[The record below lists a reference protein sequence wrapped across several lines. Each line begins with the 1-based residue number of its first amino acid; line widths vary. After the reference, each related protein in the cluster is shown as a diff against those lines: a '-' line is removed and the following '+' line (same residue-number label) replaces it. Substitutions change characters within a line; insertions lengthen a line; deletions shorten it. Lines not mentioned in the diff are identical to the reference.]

1 TVEVGEYAT
10 ATFERLGYDVLVS
23 DTECCG
29 MAGSFGYKTDYY
41 ELSVDVGE
49 PLVEQFGDT
58 DRTVVAP
65 GTSCTE
71 QLDALLEASLL
82 HPIEVIAPRE

>member
-1 TVEVGEYAT
+1 
-10 ATFERLGYDVLVS
+10 
-23 DTECCG
+23 

-49 PLVEQFGDT
+49 PLVEQFGGT
-58 DRTVVAP
+58 DRTVVAA

-71 QLDALLEASLL
+71 QLDDLLEASPL